1 MIIELKH
8 REEVGYAEKE
18 ALMKAL
24 LKLSKEHNVDFS
36 VLVGLEVENLFQ
48 HVEQD

>member
-8 REEVGYAEKE
+8 KDEVGYAEKE

-24 LKLSKEHNVDFS
+24 QKLSKEHDVEFT
-36 VLVGLEVENLFQ
+36 VFVGLEVDKLFP
-48 HVEQD
+48 HVKQD